1 MSSAAIEPAE
11 AKPLYAAGGN
21 GSEPINTK
29 KKIGRSNSSLSD
41 SFKMHKKEELGG
53 KEVWNQWWKGL
64 DGDVR
69 HKLQEMAF
77 YVAIAECGDVNLT
90 GDEIKALKK
99 AKAKM
104 ESANKEALNKSPAP
118 ESGGQNQ
125 PEDDV
130 FSLKGLPGNYPE
142 YCLYSAKSF
151 NRLKK
156 LFHGVEHGIVNEE
169 LGKLGMSL
177 HNRMVVLKHLSGV
190 KTPIQMEDNNLTT
203 LEAWVSA
210 LPVINILYDFLL
222 DETPSFS
229 QVVDTVNGLV
239 LVAALMAAVVV
250 TIPTSFQ
257 QSEFDEFLEQ
267 FDEGGV
273 YNCVGREF
281 GEVFIKE
288 LIMNSG
294 TAISYSSSAVCVF
307 VMFLVCG
314 SCANFDPYIFEEGA
328 PEDPYNP
335 FESKPSLYA
344 RTHEP
349 GILESSLE
357 LRTNYR
363 FAAC

>member
-1 MSSAAIEPAE
+1 MSSAAIEPTE
-11 AKPLYAAGGN
+11 AKSLYAAGGN
-21 GSEPINTK
+21 GSEQINTK
-29 KKIGRSNSSLSD
+29 KSIGQIGRSNSGFSD
-41 SFKMHKKEELGG
+41 SFNVIKMHKKEELGG

-77 YVAIAECGDVNLT
+77 YVAIAECGDVNLK
-90 GDEIKALKK
+90 GNEIKALKD
-99 AKAKM
+99 AKANM

-190 KTPIQMEDNNLTT
+190 KTPIQMEEDNLTC
-203 LEAWVSA
+203 LGAWVSA

-239 LVAALMAAVVV
+239 LVSALMAAVVV

-267 FDEGGV
+267 CVPDSNSNANMHARQLSRSRLTDSPCILVLRAGLTREESTIALEG
-273 YNCVGREF
+273 NLA
-281 GEVFIKE
+281 K
-288 LIMNSG
+288 
-294 TAISYSSSAVCVF
+294 SSSR
-307 VMFLVCG
+307 
-314 SCANFDPYIFEEGA
+314 S
-328 PEDPYNP
+328 
-335 FESKPSLYA
+335 
-344 RTHEP
+344 
-349 GILESSLE
+349 
-357 LRTNYR
+357 
-363 FAAC
+363 